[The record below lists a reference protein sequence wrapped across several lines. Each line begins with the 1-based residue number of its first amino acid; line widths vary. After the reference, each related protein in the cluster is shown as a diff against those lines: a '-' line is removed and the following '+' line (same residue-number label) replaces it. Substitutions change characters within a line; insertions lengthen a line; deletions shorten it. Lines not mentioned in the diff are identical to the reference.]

1 MWILFFCFR
10 WILPLLHVHRWL
22 FSYWCKSTS
31 ILLCPLFKTY
41 LQQSK
46 GEKSKPNCSICLQG
60 ALFIHSIIYESQ
72 KGNLSSL
79 LCCYHSS
86 SAALYVSFFAK
97 KWRTG
102 LNESTPWIRNTFPK
116 KSINEGLSG
125 FELPNTLIVSQ
136 LGHDFKELRNVLSTC
151 YQLCKYKTICA
162 IFCELPIL
170 NNQLS
175 PQFTYPK
182 SWEHWMFATRTNH
195 NVLWVFDITIL
206 PK

>member
-1 MWILFFCFR
+1 MPACIWNHPSMAKYEYFLCFR

-31 ILLCPLFKTY
+31 ILLCLFFKTY

-46 GEKSKPNCSICLQG
+46 GKKSKPNCSICLQG

-79 LCCYHSS
+79 RCCYHSS

-102 LNESTPWIRNTFPK
+102 LNESTPWIRNTFPE

-136 LGHDFKELRNVLSTC
+136 LGHDFKELRNVLST
-151 YQLCKYKTICA
+151 L
-162 IFCELPIL
+162 
-170 NNQLS
+170 
-175 PQFTYPK
+175 
-182 SWEHWMFATRTNH
+182 
-195 NVLWVFDITIL
+195 
-206 PK
+206 